1 MPKTQCD
8 QVKLQAVGT
17 LTTTT
22 TLAYELLQKKK
33 FNITR
38 FFKLKNP
45 FNITVNC

>member
-33 FNITR
+33 NLT
-38 FFKLKNP
+38 LQGSLS
-45 FNITVNC
+45 